1 VICLAL
7 RSPKSFGGIYK
18 GETDFPGWRAR
29 EDQKEGA
36 FMVENTSEKSWEQLD
51 QLLNKYRGT
60 KGSVIPV
67 LQQAQEIFGY
77 LPKDVLIKISKEIN
91 VPISQVY
98 GVVTFYAQFHL
109 EPRGKNIIRSCQGT
123 ACHVR
128 GAKAV
133 LNAIREKLGLKEG
146 QATTPDLQ
154 FTLETVACI
163 GACGL
168 APCLMVNDDTH
179 GRLTPE
185 AVGPMIDKYRNQ

>member
-1 VICLAL
+1 
-7 RSPKSFGGIYK
+7 
-18 GETDFPGWRAR
+18 
-29 EDQKEGA
+29 
-36 FMVENTSEKSWEQLD
+36 MVEKTSEKSWEQLD
-51 QLLNKYRGT
+51 QLLNRYRGT

-91 VPISQVY
+91 VPISQIF

-133 LNAIREKLGLKEG
+133 LASIKEKLGLKDG
-146 QATTPDLQ
+146 QVTTPDLK

-168 APCLMVNDDTH
+168 APVFMVNDDTH

-185 AVGPMIDKYRNQ
+185 SVGPILDKYA

>member
-1 VICLAL
+1 
-7 RSPKSFGGIYK
+7 
-18 GETDFPGWRAR
+18 
-29 EDQKEGA
+29 
-36 FMVENTSEKSWEQLD
+36 MVEKSSEKAWEQLAV
-51 QLLNKYRGT
+51 LLDKYRGT

-77 LPKDVLIKISKEIN
+77 LPKDVLVHISKEID
-91 VPISQVY
+91 VPISQIY

-109 EPRGKNIIRSCQGT
+109 APRGENIIRSCQGT

-133 LNAIREKLGLKEG
+133 LVSIKEKLGLKDG
-146 QATTPDLQ
+146 QATTPDLK

-168 APCLMVNDDTH
+168 APVFMVNDDTH

-185 AVGPMIDKYRNQ
+185 SVGPILDKYA

>member
-1 VICLAL
+1 
-7 RSPKSFGGIYK
+7 
-18 GETDFPGWRAR
+18 
-29 EDQKEGA
+29 
-36 FMVENTSEKSWEQLD
+36 MVEKTSEKSWEQLD
-51 QLLNKYRGT
+51 QLLNRYRGT

-91 VPISQVY
+91 VPISQIF

-133 LNAIREKLGLKEG
+133 LNAIREKLGLNDG
-146 QATTPDLQ
+146 QVTTPDLE

-168 APCLMVNDDTH
+168 APCLMINDDTH
-179 GRLTPE
+179 RRLTAE
-185 AVGPMIDKYRNQ
+185 AVGPMIDKYHNK

>member
-1 VICLAL
+1 MAEKATEHFAEFAEQDMQQFTAL
-7 RSPKSFGGIYK
+7 
-18 GETDFPGWRAR
+18 
-29 EDQKEGA
+29 
-36 FMVENTSEKSWEQLD
+36 LD
-51 QLLNKYRGT
+51 NYRGA

-77 LPKDVLIKISKEIN
+77 LPKKILIKISEELDI
-91 VPISQVY
+91 PISRIY

-109 EPRGKNIIRSCQGT
+109 EPRGENIVRSCQGT

-133 LNAIREKLGLKEG
+133 LKEIQRQLGLDDENV
-146 QATTPDLQ
+146 TTQDLR
-154 FTLETVACI
+154 FTLEKVACI

-168 APCLMVNDDTH
+168 APVMMVNDNTH

-185 AVGPMIDKYRNQ
+185 SIPAILAKYQ

>member
-1 VICLAL
+1 
-7 RSPKSFGGIYK
+7 
-18 GETDFPGWRAR
+18 
-29 EDQKEGA
+29 
-36 FMVENTSEKSWEQLD
+36 M
-51 QLLNKYRGT
+51 
-60 KGSVIPV
+60 

-77 LPKDVLIKISKEIN
+77 LPKDVLIKISNEID
-91 VPISQVY
+91 VPISQIY

-109 EPRGKNIIRSCQGT
+109 EPRGESIVRSCQGT

-133 LNAIREKLGLKEG
+133 LTAIREKLGLKEG
-146 QATTPDLQ
+146 QVTTPDLK

-168 APCLMVNDDTH
+168 APVFMVNDDTH

-185 AVGPMIDKYRNQ
+185 SVGPILDKYA

>member
-1 VICLAL
+1 
-7 RSPKSFGGIYK
+7 
-18 GETDFPGWRAR
+18 
-29 EDQKEGA
+29 
-36 FMVENTSEKSWEQLD
+36 MVEKMSEMQWEQLAE
-51 QLLNKYRGT
+51 LLGKYRGT

-77 LPKDVLIKISKEIN
+77 LPKEVLIEISNQLDVL
-91 VPISQVY
+91 VSQIF

-128 GAKAV
+128 GAKNV
-133 LNAIREKLGLKEG
+133 LQGIRDKLGLKEG
-146 QATTPDLQ
+146 QSTTGDLK

-168 APCLMVNDDTH
+168 APCVMVNDETH
-179 GRLTPE
+179 GRLTPQKIGE
-185 AVGPMIDKYRNQ
+185 ILDQYA

>member
-1 VICLAL
+1 
-7 RSPKSFGGIYK
+7 
-18 GETDFPGWRAR
+18 
-29 EDQKEGA
+29 
-36 FMVENTSEKSWEQLD
+36 MVEKATEKQWEQLD
-51 QLLNKYRGT
+51 ELLGKYRGT

-67 LQQAQEIFGY
+67 LQQSQEIFGY
-77 LPKDVLIKISKEIN
+77 LPKDVLIEISKELD
-91 VPISQVY
+91 VPISQIF

-128 GAKAV
+128 GAKKV
-133 LNAIREKLGLKEG
+133 LEAIRTKLGLAEG
-146 QATTPDLQ
+146 QSTTPDLK

-168 APCLMVNDDTH
+168 APCFVINDETH

-185 AVGPMIDKYRNQ
+185 AIGPILDKFA

>member
-1 VICLAL
+1 
-7 RSPKSFGGIYK
+7 
-18 GETDFPGWRAR
+18 
-29 EDQKEGA
+29 
-36 FMVENTSEKSWEQLD
+36 MVEKSSEKAWEQLGV
-51 QLLNKYRGT
+51 LLDKYRGT

-77 LPKDVLIKISKEIN
+77 LPKDVLIKISKEID
-91 VPISQVY
+91 VPVSQIY

-133 LNAIREKLGLKEG
+133 LVAIREKLGLKEG
-146 QATTPDLQ
+146 QVTTPDLK

-168 APCLMVNDDTH
+168 APVFMVNDDTH

-185 AVGPMIDKYRNQ
+185 SVGPIMDKYA